1 MFNWDWAGNWPQ
13 AYPNVSAVSVDGVM
27 LVDGAVN
34 TSPYEGMFNIGF
46 YVTGAFGIPTG
57 GWFEAKISS
66 RPDAI
71 VVWGTGYGLEI
82 GIWIEGDVSKSC

>member
-1 MFNWDWAGNWPQ
+1 M
-13 AYPNVSAVSVDGVM
+13 
-27 LVDGAVN
+27 
-34 TSPYEGMFNIGF
+34 
-46 YVTGAFGIPTG
+46 GINTG

-71 VVWGTGYGLEI
+71 VVGGWTGYGLEI